1 MRRKGSRFLREGRR
15 KKGREGDRGVY
26 IVSFADA
33 SRLASQLRAP
43 LSETD
48 NYKEALVAFEEKRK
62 PVFRGR

>member
-1 MRRKGSRFLREGRR
+1 
-15 KKGREGDRGVY
+15 VY